1 MKTEHAKLEKRKKR
15 EGRNEEKRLK
25 EGEREA
31 K

>member
-15 EGRNEEKRLK
+15 EGRNEEKRL